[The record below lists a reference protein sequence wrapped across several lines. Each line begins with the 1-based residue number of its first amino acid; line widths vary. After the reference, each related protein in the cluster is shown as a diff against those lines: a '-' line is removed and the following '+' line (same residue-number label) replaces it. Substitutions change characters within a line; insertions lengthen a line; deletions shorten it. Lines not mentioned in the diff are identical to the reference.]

1 MENSLIIILG
11 ENNFTADKNKTQT
24 KNFIASKLLIL
35 LPKRGG
41 IEKIECLLFILRT
54 LLYFVLFPSHS

>member
-35 LPKRGG
+35 LPKRG
-41 IEKIECLLFILRT
+41 ELRKLSVYCL
-54 LLYFVLFPSHS
+54 Y

>member
-35 LPKRGG
+35 LPKAGELR
-41 IEKIECLLFILRT
+41 ELSVYCLLRT
-54 LLYFVLFPSHS
+54 LLYFGTVSHS